1 MMSTLFICINIS
13 KMIIKILTKGGK
25 AMVEQ
30 YQKNIK
36 QKLTVVPME
45 PGCYLM
51 KDRNNQIIYVGK
63 AKKLRNRLRSYFTGA
78 HDAKTTRLVGEIRN
92 FEYIVTSSETESLL
106 LELNLIKQYQPRYN
120 ILLKDDKS
128 YPFIKITKEK
138 HPKLIVTRTVKKGSG
153 KYFGPYPNAYSA
165 QETKK
170 LLDRI
175 YPFRKC
181 DKMPDKLCLYYHI
194 GQCMGPCVYPV
205 DLNKYAEMTKEI
217 TDFLNGEDK
226 TIMRNLE
233 QKMQD
238 ASENLDFEQA
248 KEYRDLIQHIQ
259 NLTKKQKITST
270 DNTVRDIFGYSVS
283 KGWMC
288 IQVFFIRQGNMIK
301 RDATMIPLQQTEEEE
316 FYTFIGQ
323 FYDLNQHI
331 LPKEV
336 HIPKHLDSKVIQS
349 VVDTK
354 IIQPQKGKKKEMVDL
369 ANHNAELSLENKFEL
384 IAKDESRTI
393 KAIEE
398 IGDRMGIQTPI
409 RIEAFDNSNI
419 QGVDPVSA
427 MVSFVDGKPNK
438 KGYRKYKIKSVAG
451 PDDYKSMREVVRRR
465 YSRVLNEGLPL
476 PDLIIVDGGKGHM
489 NGVIDVLENELGL
502 DIPVAGLKKNDKHQT
517 ADLLYGK
524 EAEIV
529 PLKKNSQA
537 FYLLQRIQDE
547 VHRFAITFHR
557 QTRQKTG
564 LQSVL
569 DTVEGIGAKRKT
581 KLLRTFGSIKKMKDA
596 SIEELQQSGLPLNVA
611 KNLHDAL
618 HDNSDKKN

>member
-1 MMSTLFICINIS
+1 MEDY
-13 KMIIKILTKGGK
+13 KQRIK
-25 AMVEQ
+25 
-30 YQKNIK
+30 N
-36 QKLTVVPME
+36 KLNVVPME

-51 KDRNNQIIYVGK
+51 KDRNDQVIYVGK
-63 AKKLRNRLRSYFTGA
+63 AKKLRNRLRSYFTGD
-78 HDAKTTRLVGEIRN
+78 HDAKTTRLVGEIRR
-92 FEYIVTSSETESLL
+92 FEFIVTSSETESLL

-138 HPKLIVTRTVKKGSG
+138 YPRLLVTRTVKQGTG

-175 YPFRKC
+175 YPYRKC

-194 GQCMGPCVYPV
+194 GQCLGPCVYDV
-205 DLNKYAEMTKEI
+205 DLSKYAQMTKEI

-226 TIMRNLE
+226 TILKSLE
-233 QKMQD
+233 ERMLT
-238 ASENLDFEQA
+238 ASESLDFERA

-259 NLTKKQKITST
+259 NLTNKQKIMSSDKTI
-270 DNTVRDIFGYSVS
+270 RDVFGYSVD

-301 RDATMIPLQQTEEEE
+301 RDTTMIPLQQTEEEE

-323 FYDLNQHI
+323 FYSLNQHI

-336 HIPKHLDSKVIQS
+336 HVPRNLDKEMIQS

-354 IIQPQKGKKKEMVDL
+354 IVQPARGPKKDMVDL
-369 ANHNAELSLENKFEL
+369 AAHNAKVSLNNKFEL
-384 IAKDESRTI
+384 ISRDESRTI

-398 IGDRMGIQTPI
+398 LGTQMGIQTPI

-427 MVSFVDGKPNK
+427 MVTFVDGKPDK
-438 KGYRKYKIKSVAG
+438 KNYRKYKIKTVKG

-489 NGVIDVLENELGL
+489 NGVIDVLQNELGL
-502 DIPVAGLKKNDKHQT
+502 DIPVAGLQKNDKHQT
-517 ADLLYGK
+517 SELLYGAS
-524 EAEIV
+524 AEIV

-537 FYLLQRIQDE
+537 FYLLHRIQDE

-564 LQSVL
+564 LKSIL
-569 DTVEGIGAKRKT
+569 DDIDGIGNKRKT
-581 KLLRTFGSIKKMKDA
+581 LLLRSFGSIKKMKEATLEDFKN
-596 SIEELQQSGLPLNVA
+596 IGIPENVA
-611 KNLHDAL
+611 KNLHEQL
-618 HDNSDKKN
+618 HK

>member
-1 MMSTLFICINIS
+1 METY
-13 KMIIKILTKGGK
+13 KEEIK
-25 AMVEQ
+25 
-30 YQKNIK
+30 N
-36 QKLTVVPME
+36 KLSVVPME

-51 KDRNNQIIYVGK
+51 KDRNDQVIYVGK

-78 HDAKTTRLVGEIRN
+78 HDTKTTRLVAEIRN
-92 FEYIVTSSETESLL
+92 FEFIVTSDETESLL

-138 HPKLIVTRTVKKGSG
+138 YPRLVVTRRVKKGTG

-194 GQCMGPCVYPV
+194 GQCLGPCVYDV
-205 DLNKYAEMTKEI
+205 DLEKYAEMTREI
-217 TDFLNGEDK
+217 SDFLNGEDQ
-226 TIMRNLE
+226 TILKNLE
-233 QKMQD
+233 NRMQQ
-238 ASENLDFEQA
+238 ASEDLDFEQA
-248 KEYRDLIQHIQ
+248 KEYRDLIQHIH
-259 NLTKKQKITST
+259 NLTRKQKIMSPDKST
-270 DNTVRDIFGYSVS
+270 RDVFGYSVS

-288 IQVFFIRQGNMIK
+288 VQVFFIRQGNMIK

-323 FYDLNQHI
+323 FYELNQHL

-336 HIPKHLDSKVIQS
+336 HVPKNLDKNIIKS

-354 IIQPQKGKKKEMVDL
+354 IVQPVRGKKKEMVDL
-369 ANHNAELSLENKFEL
+369 ANHNAEVSLDNKFEL
-384 IAKDESRTI
+384 IARDESRTV

-398 IGDRMGIQTPI
+398 LGDRMGIQTPI

-438 KGYRKYKIKSVAG
+438 KGYRKYKIKTVEG

-465 YSRVLNEGLPL
+465 YTRVLNEGTPL

-489 NGVIDVLENELGL
+489 SGVIDVLENELGL
-502 DIPVAGLKKNDKHQT
+502 DIPVAGLRKNDKHRT
-517 ADLLYGK
+517 SEILYG
-524 EAEIV
+524 EQAEVV

-537 FYLLQRIQDE
+537 FYLLQCIQDE

-557 QTRQKTG
+557 QTRQKSG
-564 LQSVL
+564 LKSVL

-581 KLLRTFGSIKKMKDA
+581 RLLRTFGSIKKMREA
-596 SIEELQQSGLPLNVA
+596 PIEDLKGAGLPQKVA
-611 KNLHDAL
+611 ENLQAAL
-618 HDNSDKKN
+618 EEKKS

>member
-1 MMSTLFICINIS
+1 MEDY
-13 KMIIKILTKGGK
+13 KQRIK
-25 AMVEQ
+25 
-30 YQKNIK
+30 N
-36 QKLTVVPME
+36 KLNVVPME

-51 KDRNNQIIYVGK
+51 KDRNDQVIYVGK

-78 HDAKTTRLVGEIRN
+78 HDAKTTRLVGEIRH
-92 FEYIVTSSETESLL
+92 FEFIVTSSETESLL

-138 HPKLIVTRTVKKGSG
+138 YPRLLVTRTVKQGTG

-175 YPFRKC
+175 YPYRKC

-194 GQCMGPCVYPV
+194 GQCLGPCVYDV
-205 DLNKYAEMTKEI
+205 DLSKYAQMTKEI

-226 TIMRNLE
+226 TILKSLE
-233 QKMQD
+233 ERMLT
-238 ASENLDFEQA
+238 ASESHDFERA

-259 NLTKKQKITST
+259 NLTNKQKIMSSDKTI
-270 DNTVRDIFGYSVS
+270 RDVFGYSVD

-301 RDATMIPLQQTEEEE
+301 RDTTMIPLQQTEEEE

-323 FYDLNQHI
+323 FYSLNQHI

-336 HIPKHLDSKVIQS
+336 HVPRNLDKEMIQS

-354 IIQPQKGKKKEMVDL
+354 IVQPARGPKKEMVDL
-369 ANHNAELSLENKFEL
+369 AAHNAKVSLNNKFEL
-384 IAKDESRTI
+384 ISRDESRTI

-398 IGDRMGIQTPI
+398 LGTQMGIQTPI
-409 RIEAFDNSNI
+409 RIESFDNSNI

-427 MVSFVDGKPNK
+427 MVTFIDGKPDK
-438 KGYRKYKIKSVAG
+438 KNYRKYKIKTVKG

-489 NGVIDVLENELGL
+489 NGVIDVLQNELGL
-502 DIPVAGLKKNDKHQT
+502 DIPVAGLQKNDKHQT
-517 ADLLYGK
+517 SELLYGAS
-524 EAEIV
+524 AEIV

-537 FYLLQRIQDE
+537 FYLLHRIQDE

-564 LQSVL
+564 LKSIL
-569 DTVEGIGAKRKT
+569 DDIDGIGSKRKT
-581 KLLRTFGSIKKMKDA
+581 LLLRSFGSIKKMKEATLEDFKNLG
-596 SIEELQQSGLPLNVA
+596 IPENVA
-611 KNLHDAL
+611 KNLHEQL
-618 HDNSDKKN
+618 HK

>member
-1 MMSTLFICINIS
+1 MADY
-13 KMIIKILTKGGK
+13 KEKIKD
-25 AMVEQ
+25 
-30 YQKNIK
+30 
-36 QKLTVVPME
+36 KLSVVPFE

-51 KDRNNQIIYVGK
+51 KDRNDQIIYVGK
-63 AKKLRNRLRSYFTGA
+63 AKRLRNRLRSYFTGA
-78 HDAKTTRLVGEIRN
+78 HDAKTTRLVSEIRN

-138 HPKLIVTRTVKKGSG
+138 HPKLIVTRTVKKGTG

-181 DKMPDKLCLYYHI
+181 DTMPDKLCLYYHI
-194 GQCMGPCVYPV
+194 GQCMGPCVYDV
-205 DLNKYAEMTKEI
+205 DQQKYAQMTREI
-217 TDFLNGEDK
+217 SDFLNGEDK
-226 TIMRNLE
+226 TILKNLE
-233 QKMQD
+233 DRMMD
-238 ASENLDFEQA
+238 ASEKLDFERA
-248 KEYRDLIQHIQ
+248 KEYRDLIQHIH
-259 NLTKKQKITST
+259 NLTKKQKIMSS
-270 DNTVRDIFGYSVS
+270 DNTIRDVFGYSVS

-288 IQVFFIRQGNMIK
+288 IQVFFIRQGNMIQ

-323 FYDLNQHI
+323 FYSLNQHI

-336 HIPKHLDSKVIQS
+336 HIPKNLDKEMINS

-354 IIQPQKGKKKEMVDL
+354 IVQPARGTKKEMIDL
-369 ANHNAELSLENKFEL
+369 ANHNAEVALENKFEL
-384 IAKDESRTI
+384 IARDESRTV

-398 IGDRMGIQTPI
+398 LGERMGIQTPI

-427 MVSFVDGKPNK
+427 MVTFVDGKPDK
-438 KGYRKYKIKSVAG
+438 KGYRKYKIKTVDG

-465 YSRVLNEGLPL
+465 YTRVLNEGLPL

-489 NGVIDVLENELGL
+489 SGVLDVLENELGL
-502 DIPVAGLKKNDKHQT
+502 DIPVAGLRKNDKHQT
-517 ADLLYGK
+517 SELLYGAN
-524 EAEIV
+524 AEVV
-529 PLKKNSQA
+529 PMKKNSQA
-537 FYLLQRIQDE
+537 FYLLHRIQDE

-569 DTVEGIGAKRKT
+569 DTVDGIGSKRKT
-581 KLLRTFGSIKKMKDA
+581 KLLRIFGSIKKMKEA
-596 SIEELQQSGLPLNVA
+596 SVKDLQGAGLPEKVA
-611 KNLHDAL
+611 KNLQEAL
-618 HDNSDKKN
+618 NNS

>member
-1 MMSTLFICINIS
+1 MEDY
-13 KMIIKILTKGGK
+13 KQRIK
-25 AMVEQ
+25 
-30 YQKNIK
+30 N
-36 QKLTVVPME
+36 KLNVVPME

-51 KDRNNQIIYVGK
+51 KDRNDQVIYVGK

-78 HDAKTTRLVGEIRN
+78 HDAKTTRLVGEIRH
-92 FEYIVTSSETESLL
+92 FEFIVTSSETESLL

-138 HPKLIVTRTVKKGSG
+138 YPRLLVTRTVKQGTG

-175 YPFRKC
+175 YPYRKC

-194 GQCMGPCVYPV
+194 GQCLGPCVYDV
-205 DLNKYAEMTKEI
+205 DLSKYAQMTKEI

-226 TIMRNLE
+226 TILKRLE
-233 QKMQD
+233 ERMLT
-238 ASENLDFEQA
+238 ASESLDFERA

-259 NLTKKQKITST
+259 NLTNKQKIMSSDKTI
-270 DNTVRDIFGYSVS
+270 RDVFGYSVD

-301 RDATMIPLQQTEEEE
+301 RDTTMIPLQQTEEEE

-323 FYDLNQHI
+323 FYSLNQHI

-336 HIPKHLDSKVIQS
+336 HVPRNLDKEMIQS

-354 IIQPQKGKKKEMVDL
+354 IVQPARGPKKEMVDL
-369 ANHNAELSLENKFEL
+369 AAHNAKVSLNNKFEL
-384 IAKDESRTI
+384 ISRDESRTI

-398 IGDRMGIQTPI
+398 LGTQMGIQTPI

-427 MVSFVDGKPNK
+427 MVTFIDGKPDK
-438 KGYRKYKIKSVAG
+438 KNYRKYKIKTVKG

-489 NGVIDVLENELGL
+489 NGVIDVLQNELGL
-502 DIPVAGLKKNDKHQT
+502 DIPVAGLQKNDKHQT
-517 ADLLYGK
+517 SELLYGAS
-524 EAEIV
+524 AEIV

-537 FYLLQRIQDE
+537 FYLLHRIQDE

-564 LQSVL
+564 LKSIL
-569 DTVEGIGAKRKT
+569 DDIDGIGSKRKT
-581 KLLRTFGSIKKMKDA
+581 LLLRSFGSIKKMKEATLEDFKNLG
-596 SIEELQQSGLPLNVA
+596 IPENVA
-611 KNLHDAL
+611 KNLHEQL
-618 HDNSDKKN
+618 HK

>member
-1 MMSTLFICINIS
+1 MEDY
-13 KMIIKILTKGGK
+13 KQRIK
-25 AMVEQ
+25 
-30 YQKNIK
+30 N
-36 QKLTVVPME
+36 KLNVVPME

-51 KDRNNQIIYVGK
+51 KDRNDQVIYVGK

-78 HDAKTTRLVGEIRN
+78 HDAKTTRLVGEIRH
-92 FEYIVTSSETESLL
+92 FEFIVTSSETESLL

-138 HPKLIVTRTVKKGSG
+138 YPRLLVTRTVKKGTG

-175 YPFRKC
+175 YPYRKC

-194 GQCMGPCVYPV
+194 GQCLGPCVYDV
-205 DLNKYAEMTKEI
+205 DLSKYAQMTKEI

-226 TIMRNLE
+226 TILKSLE
-233 QKMQD
+233 ERMLT
-238 ASENLDFEQA
+238 ASESLDFERA

-259 NLTKKQKITST
+259 NLTNKQKIMSSDKTI
-270 DNTVRDIFGYSVS
+270 RDVFGYSVD

-301 RDATMIPLQQTEEEE
+301 RDTTMIPLQQTEEEE

-323 FYDLNQHI
+323 FYSLNQHI

-336 HIPKHLDSKVIQS
+336 HVPRNLDKEMIQS

-354 IIQPQKGKKKEMVDL
+354 IVQPARGPKKEMVDL
-369 ANHNAELSLENKFEL
+369 AAHNAKVSLNNKFEL
-384 IAKDESRTI
+384 ISRDESRTI

-398 IGDRMGIQTPI
+398 LGTQMGIQTPI

-427 MVSFVDGKPNK
+427 MVTFIDGKPDK
-438 KGYRKYKIKSVAG
+438 KNYRKYKIKTVKG

-489 NGVIDVLENELGL
+489 NGVIDVLQNELGL
-502 DIPVAGLKKNDKHQT
+502 DIPVAGLQKNDKHQT
-517 ADLLYGK
+517 SELLYGAS
-524 EAEIV
+524 AEIV

-537 FYLLQRIQDE
+537 FYLLHRIQDE

-564 LQSVL
+564 LKSIL
-569 DTVEGIGAKRKT
+569 DDIDGIGSKRKT
-581 KLLRTFGSIKKMKDA
+581 LLLRSFGSIKKMKEATLEDFKNLG
-596 SIEELQQSGLPLNVA
+596 IPENVA
-611 KNLHDAL
+611 KNLHEQL
-618 HDNSDKKN
+618 HK

>member
-1 MMSTLFICINIS
+1 METY
-13 KMIIKILTKGGK
+13 KEEIK
-25 AMVEQ
+25 
-30 YQKNIK
+30 N
-36 QKLTVVPME
+36 KLSVVPME

-51 KDRNNQIIYVGK
+51 KDRNDQVIYVGK

-78 HDAKTTRLVGEIRN
+78 HDTKTTRLVAEIRN
-92 FEYIVTSSETESLL
+92 FEFIVTSDETESLL

-138 HPKLIVTRTVKKGSG
+138 YPRLVVTRRVKKGTG

-194 GQCMGPCVYPV
+194 GQCLGPCVYDV
-205 DLNKYAEMTKEI
+205 DLEKYAEMTREI
-217 TDFLNGEDK
+217 SDFLNGEDQ
-226 TIMRNLE
+226 TILKNLE
-233 QKMQD
+233 NRMQQ
-238 ASENLDFEQA
+238 ASEDLDFEQA
-248 KEYRDLIQHIQ
+248 KEYRDLIQHIH
-259 NLTKKQKITST
+259 NLTRKQKIMSPDKST
-270 DNTVRDIFGYSVS
+270 RDVFGYSVS

-288 IQVFFIRQGNMIK
+288 VQVFFIRQGNMIK

-323 FYDLNQHI
+323 LYELNQHL

-336 HIPKHLDSKVIQS
+336 HVPKNLDKDIIKS

-354 IIQPQKGKKKEMVDL
+354 IVQPVRGKKKEMVDL
-369 ANHNAELSLENKFEL
+369 ANHNAEVSLDNKFEL
-384 IAKDESRTI
+384 IARDESRTV

-398 IGDRMGIQTPI
+398 LGDRMGIQTPI

-438 KGYRKYKIKSVAG
+438 KGYRKYKIKTVEG

-465 YSRVLNEGLPL
+465 YTRVLIEGTPL

-489 NGVIDVLENELGL
+489 SGVIDVLENELGL
-502 DIPVAGLKKNDKHQT
+502 DIPVAGLRKNDKHRT
-517 ADLLYGK
+517 SEILYG
-524 EAEIV
+524 EQAEVV

-557 QTRQKTG
+557 QTRQKSG
-564 LQSVL
+564 LKSVL

-581 KLLRTFGSIKKMKDA
+581 RLLRTFGSIKKMREA
-596 SIEELQQSGLPLNVA
+596 PIEDLKGAGLPQKVA
-611 KNLHDAL
+611 ENLQAAL
-618 HDNSDKKN
+618 EEKKS

>member
-1 MMSTLFICINIS
+1 MEDY
-13 KMIIKILTKGGK
+13 KQRIK
-25 AMVEQ
+25 
-30 YQKNIK
+30 N
-36 QKLTVVPME
+36 KLNVVPME

-51 KDRNNQIIYVGK
+51 KDRNDQVIYVGK

-78 HDAKTTRLVGEIRN
+78 HDAKTTRLVGEIRH
-92 FEYIVTSSETESLL
+92 FEFIVTSSETESLL

-138 HPKLIVTRTVKKGSG
+138 YPRLLVTRTVKQGTG

-175 YPFRKC
+175 YPYRKC

-194 GQCMGPCVYPV
+194 GQCLGPCVYDV
-205 DLNKYAEMTKEI
+205 DLSKYAQMTKEI

-226 TIMRNLE
+226 TILKSLE
-233 QKMQD
+233 ERMLT
-238 ASENLDFEQA
+238 ASESLDFERA

-259 NLTKKQKITST
+259 NLTNKQKIMSSDKTI
-270 DNTVRDIFGYSVS
+270 RDVFGYSVD

-301 RDATMIPLQQTEEEE
+301 RDTTMIPLQQTEEEE

-323 FYDLNQHI
+323 FYSLNQHI

-336 HIPKHLDSKVIQS
+336 HVPRNLDKEMIQS

-354 IIQPQKGKKKEMVDL
+354 IVQPARGPKKEMVDL
-369 ANHNAELSLENKFEL
+369 AAHNAKVSLNNKFEL
-384 IAKDESRTI
+384 ISRDESRTI

-398 IGDRMGIQTPI
+398 LGTQMGIQTPI
-409 RIEAFDNSNI
+409 RIESFDNSNI

-427 MVSFVDGKPNK
+427 MVTFIDGKPDK
-438 KGYRKYKIKSVAG
+438 KNYRKYKIKTVKG

-489 NGVIDVLENELGL
+489 NGVIDVLQNELGL
-502 DIPVAGLKKNDKHQT
+502 DIPVAGLQKNDKHQT
-517 ADLLYGK
+517 SELLYGAS
-524 EAEIV
+524 AEIV

-537 FYLLQRIQDE
+537 FYLLHRIQDE

-564 LQSVL
+564 LKSIL
-569 DTVEGIGAKRKT
+569 DDIDGIDSKRKT
-581 KLLRTFGSIKKMKDA
+581 LLLRSFGSIKKMKEATLEDFKNLG
-596 SIEELQQSGLPLNVA
+596 IPENVA
-611 KNLHDAL
+611 KNLHEQL
-618 HDNSDKKN
+618 HK

>member
-1 MMSTLFICINIS
+1 MEDY
-13 KMIIKILTKGGK
+13 KQRIK
-25 AMVEQ
+25 
-30 YQKNIK
+30 N
-36 QKLTVVPME
+36 KLNVVPME

-51 KDRNNQIIYVGK
+51 KDRNDQVIYVGK

-78 HDAKTTRLVGEIRN
+78 HDAKTTRLVSEIRR
-92 FEYIVTSSETESLL
+92 FEFIVTSSETESLL

-138 HPKLIVTRTVKKGSG
+138 YPRLLVTRTVKQGTG

-175 YPFRKC
+175 YPYRKC

-194 GQCMGPCVYPV
+194 GQCLGPCVYDV
-205 DLNKYAEMTKEI
+205 DLSKYAQMTKEI

-226 TIMRNLE
+226 TILKSLE
-233 QKMQD
+233 ERMLT
-238 ASENLDFEQA
+238 ASESLDFERA

-259 NLTKKQKITST
+259 NLTNKQKIMSSDKTI
-270 DNTVRDIFGYSVS
+270 RDVFGYSVD

-301 RDATMIPLQQTEEEE
+301 RDTTMIPLQQTEEEE

-323 FYDLNQHI
+323 FYSLNQHI

-336 HIPKHLDSKVIQS
+336 HVPRNLDKEMIQS

-354 IIQPQKGKKKEMVDL
+354 IVQPARGPKKEMVDL
-369 ANHNAELSLENKFEL
+369 AAHNAKVSLNNKFEL
-384 IAKDESRTI
+384 ISRDESRTI

-398 IGDRMGIQTPI
+398 LGTQMGIQTPI

-427 MVSFVDGKPNK
+427 MVTFIDGKPDK
-438 KGYRKYKIKSVAG
+438 KNYRKYKIKTVKG

-489 NGVIDVLENELGL
+489 NGVIDVLQNELGL
-502 DIPVAGLKKNDKHQT
+502 DIPVAGLQKNDKHQT
-517 ADLLYGK
+517 SELLYGAS
-524 EAEIV
+524 AEIV

-537 FYLLQRIQDE
+537 FYLLHRIQDE

-564 LQSVL
+564 LKSIL
-569 DTVEGIGAKRKT
+569 DDIDGIGSKRKT
-581 KLLRTFGSIKKMKDA
+581 LLLRSFGSIKKMKEATLEDFKN
-596 SIEELQQSGLPLNVA
+596 IGIPENVA
-611 KNLHDAL
+611 KNLHEQL
-618 HDNSDKKN
+618 HK